1 MKKRKDFFGMFWM
14 TGPWF
19 VEQFL
24 VTPSSHYFYTLVP
37 RSPSPGEKTLK
48 SSINMESNSVNT
60 FLE

>member
-37 RSPSPGEKTLK
+37 RSPSP
-48 SSINMESNSVNT
+48 SINMESNSVNT